1 MTSLSPDQVK
11 TIGELVLNSVVAQS
25 LGLLGDRCTLL
36 IIRDLFLGR
45 HRFEALLEH
54 TGAVRSTLA
63 RRLKVLVEQEI
74 VYRSPYQK
82 SPVRYEYRLT
92 PKGLQLYGFALG
104 VWAWEHT
111 WLDDDVM
118 DLPPRLVH
126 RKCKHSFMP
135 VCKCLRCEEAITSR
149 SVFNR
154 PNPDGVVT
162 ETATIFSKRRSKVDA
177 ASHSGADGSLFHAT
191 DILGDRWNNLILGG
205 ALYGLSRYDEFQRGL
220 GIATNILADRLRFLV
235 DAGLFRRVAYQ
246 AAPKRYRYKL
256 TPKGEDYLPVAMA
269 LHQWSER
276 WLTDGRGGN
285 VILSHHCHDSP
296 IQFFYCCSVCGEVL
310 DPHEVEIG
318 KPE

>member
-1 MTSLSPDQVK
+1 MTSLSTDQVK

-36 IIRDLFLGR
+36 TIRDLFLGR

-63 RRLKVLVEQEI
+63 RRLKVLVEQEV

-111 WLDDDVM
+111 WLDDDAM

-191 DILGDRWNNLILGG
+191 DNLGDRWNNLILGG
-205 ALYGLSRYDEFQRGL
+205 ALYGLSRYDDFQRGL

-276 WLTDGRGGN
+276 WLTDGQGGN

-296 IQFFYCCSVCGEVL
+296 ILFFYCCSVCGEVL

-318 KPE
+318 KLE

>member
-1 MTSLSPDQVK
+1 MTSLRPDQVK

-36 IIRDLFLGR
+36 TIRDLFLGR

-63 RRLKVLVEQEI
+63 RRLKVLVEQEV

-111 WLDDDVM
+111 WLDDDAM

-205 ALYGLSRYDEFQRGL
+205 ALYGLSRYDDFQRGL

-276 WLTDGRGGN
+276 WLTDGQGGN

-296 IQFFYCCSVCGEVL
+296 ILFFYCCSVCGEVL

-318 KPE
+318 KLE